1 MASAVCTLGPMHFY
15 FHPGYVAPL
24 APGHRFPMSKYE
36 TTRAALWAAGVAFE
50 TPAEAPRGLI
60 MGAHQA
66 AYAEAVIAAA
76 VDPAIERRIGFAV
89 TPPVSLR
96 SRLSV
101 GGTWAAATHALAN
114 GFAANVA
121 GGSHHAMPD
130 SGAGY
135 CVLND
140 LAITAAGLLTRGL
153 ARRVLVIDLDVHQGD
168 GTVMCLLPHAPEQGG
183 GAFTF
188 SIHAE
193 RNFPARKARSSRDVG
208 LPDGAGDTRYLETL
222 AAELPGLFD
231 AARPDLVLV
240 QAGVDPHA
248 DDRLGRLA
256 LSDEGLVAR
265 DALVRAACLRAG
277 VPLAA
282 TLGGGY
288 DPDLVRLG
296 VRHARSLLTLAGLPP
311 PAMPAKG

>member
-1 MASAVCTLGPMHFY
+1 MPPFF

-24 APGHRFPMSKYE
+24 PAGHRFPMSKYE
-36 TTRAALWAAGVAFE
+36 TTRAALAEAGVTFTE
-50 TPAEAPRGLI
+50 PEEAPRALL
-60 MGAHQA
+60 QA
-66 AYAEAVIAAA
+66 VHTEAYVDAVIEAR
-76 VDPAIERRIGFAV
+76 VEPAIERRIGFPVTAAV
-89 TPPVSLR
+89 SRR

-101 GGTWAAATHALAN
+101 GGTWAAALAALES

-130 SGAGY
+130 GGAGF

-140 LAITAAGLLTRGL
+140 LAVAAAGLLDGGHV
-153 ARRVLVIDLDVHQGD
+153 ARLLVIDLDVHQGD
-168 GTVMCLLPHAPEQGG
+168 GTAACLAGRE

-193 RNFPARKARSSRDVG
+193 RNFPVRKGQSSRDLG
-208 LPDGAGDTRYLETL
+208 LPDGTGDAAYL
-222 AAELPGLFD
+222 AALEVELPGLF
-231 AARPDLVLV
+231 ALARPQIVLV

-256 LSDEGLVAR
+256 LSDAGLAAR
-265 DALVRAACLRAG
+265 DRMVRQACLAAG
-277 VPLAA
+277 VPFVA

-288 DPDLVRLG
+288 DADVVRLG
-296 VRHARSLLTLAGLPP
+296 HRHAAALLTLAGLH
-311 PAMPAKG
+311 G